1 MAAIVTSSKM
11 VQVGIVVRNIE
22 KTAAAYAKFFGVPVP
37 GIHET
42 DGLEKTHAVYQG
54 KPLRARAKLAFFNM
68 ESLSL
73 ELIEP
78 VGGPSTWKDHL
89 DQKGE
94 GVHHITFMVQDTI
107 AQEQALAANGCAT
120 VQKGDYTGGRY
131 SYVDTTKPLKVVLE
145 FLQNIPSA
153 A

>member
-42 DGLEKTHAVYQG
+42 DGLDKTHAVYQG

-94 GVHHITFMVQDTI
+94 GVHHIAFLVDD
-107 AQEQALAANGCAT
+107 LAAALRELDARGVKLIDRVPRPGARGHQVGFLHPAAC
-120 VQKGDYTGGRY
+120 GG
-131 SYVDTTKPLKVVLE
+131 VLVE
-145 FLQNIPSA
+145 LVEH
-153 A
+153 